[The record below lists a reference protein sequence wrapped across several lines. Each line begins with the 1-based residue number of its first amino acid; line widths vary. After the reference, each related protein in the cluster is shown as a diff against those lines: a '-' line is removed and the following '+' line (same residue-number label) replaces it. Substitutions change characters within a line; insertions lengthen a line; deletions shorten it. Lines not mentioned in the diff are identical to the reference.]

1 LQYDEAGGARQ
12 DRYWKLPV
20 SAEREPAGITRER
33 MRDLVRETV
42 DEAVRIRMLAD
53 VPLGAFLSGSIDSS
67 SVVASMALQSPDP
80 VKTFSIGFEEAAFNE
95 LDYAR
100 AVATK
105 YKTEHY
111 EILVKPDSVDLISR
125 LVKHFDEPFADSS
138 AIPTYIV
145 SEFAARHVKVALSGD
160 GGDELFAG
168 YESFFKIEQMRKFDS
183 LPQALR
189 RLSGWVAAR
198 LPYAAYGKNY
208 LHMISRPSA
217 LDRYFEFNYTPY
229 FLRRQLV
236 KKEWMLPEDRGFLL
250 GRMAE
255 FLPPNGADVLTQA
268 LYFEATANLTGDMLV
283 KVDRMS
289 MANSLEVRC
298 PLLDHR
304 LAELAADIPH
314 AWKMSHGTG
323 KAILL
328 EAIGDRL
335 PAELLRRP
343 KMGFDVPL
351 SIWFRGP
358 LRDFLADHL
367 AGECIRRG
375 ILSPGFIRYLIEEH
389 QRGRRNNS
397 HRLWGLLMLEL
408 WLREWQPAR
417 EKTAAGTLA

>member
-1 LQYDEAGGARQ
+1 
-12 DRYWKLPV
+12 
-20 SAEREPAGITRER
+20 
-33 MRDLVRETV
+33 
-42 DEAVRIRMLAD
+42 
-53 VPLGAFLSGSIDSS
+53 
-67 SVVASMALQSPDP
+67 MALQSPDP